1 VRQNAIRIEALQGEL
16 QDDLIERGVG
26 PGMNRGQA
34 QIGERIAAQG
44 EAVDE
49 IERLLRQNR
58 LKDDQIASIVDQT
71 RDLLDHA
78 GRAANRAVEA
88 IEKRQGD
95 GSSAPQE
102 QSPSESGSPS
112 TSKGEQ
118 GQAAQP
124 KPNSGQPQKDSL
136 GQAGGEQSDDG
147 EQNSRSGESPAGKSN
162 EDATPASPEDEPIVE
177 AQQEV
182 RDELTDLIKLLD
194 RDEDTWVARRQ
205 LEDLMNEQAGLAGE
219 TAELGEQTV
228 GKSRGDLSQQ
238 ELSDLARI
246 AQKQRDLRDKARQM
260 IDDLRKRADALKSTD
275 PQSAQG
281 MRDAADRAEQQ
292 QLDRDMQDAADR
304 IDQNQMRT
312 ASARQQSSQETMQR
326 MLNDIQNTKRAQ
338 AQELIRRLASL
349 IESIQRLVTVQENEL
364 IALDRGRAADS
375 FSGLDRSM
383 IRLTQNTQAVENEAR
398 TAGQEARRVARSL
411 GRAADSQGAA
421 VTALRAQPIGVDA
434 AETAENRSLELLKEA
449 LESAKE
455 AQEDT
460 QEQEMRRRRE
470 ELIEAYRGLAE
481 RQVAVRGETLPL
493 IEVAELDRRQL
504 VEARRL
510 GSVQDQIRAGLAELR
525 QVTAEI
531 MDSPVFMHVH
541 RLVEDRS
548 LTISECCGATTS
560 TTSSS
565 TCPRAPATCR
575 WAWPSCCP
583 GPRCWS

>member
-1 VRQNAIRIEALQGEL
+1 
-16 QDDLIERGVG
+16 
-26 PGMNRGQA
+26 
-34 QIGERIAAQG
+34 
-44 EAVDE
+44 
-49 IERLLRQNR
+49 
-58 LKDDQIASIVDQT
+58 
-71 RDLLDHA
+71 
-78 GRAANRAVEA
+78 
-88 IEKRQGD
+88 
-95 GSSAPQE
+95 
-102 QSPSESGSPS
+102 
-112 TSKGEQ
+112 
-118 GQAAQP
+118 
-124 KPNSGQPQKDSL
+124 L

-228 GKSRGDLSQQ
+228 GKSRSDLSQQ
-238 ELSDLARI
+238 ELSDLDRI

-411 GRAADSQGAA
+411 GRASDSQGAA

-510 GSVQDQIRAGLAELR
+510 GAVQDQIRAGLAELR

-548 LTISECCGATTS
+548 LTISESLQAGDVTAEVTDRQQFIAEGVGQLIKALEETLAPPDEFAKDQNQDGDGAQGGGQQQEQLIPPITQIKLLRGVQELIYTQTQS
-560 TTSSS
+560 ADSRAGENAAAKRERLRDIAQQQRELMDLGQRMLDELKR
-565 TCPRAPATCR
+565 RAPDSDDQPIEKPESTDPLE
-575 WAWPSCCP
+575 PSDP
-583 GPRCWS
+583 EAPIQPEIVPEVVPQSPAVEANS